1 MSENPSELLSLC
13 KEHNCYPDIWNLYYW
28 SNWLSPL
35 VIKKRFDAAFFIA
48 ALENRPTSIRASSE
62 VVNVEVLCTLNKISI
77 LTNFMLR
84 FHGIITTC

>member
-13 KEHNCYPDIWNLYYW
+13 KEYNCYPDIWSLYYW

-35 VIKKRFDAAFFIA
+35 VIKRRFDTAFFVA

-62 VVNVEVLCTLNKISI
+62 VVNVEVLYSVKQIILFISFI
-77 LTNFMLR
+77 LKF
-84 FHGIITTC
+84 CDKC